1 MPHLKS
7 DILPIWLLTVIM
19 LLAAQPMRAHQ
30 VMGESYDVTTITMAD
45 GLPHS
50 FVDYMTR
57 DSRGFLW
64 LALGGGGL
72 VRYDG
77 YRFDRFDPAQEHH
90 TVAGHF
96 VVCIQED
103 GYGRLWAATDQGLSA
118 IDIVTL
124 ETLDLETF
132 DVNWGDLRSE
142 EVKHVT
148 QDADGRIWA
157 CTLNGIWCIDFDKAG
172 NVTRLDCLPINEQ
185 HITVV
190 VARDVFSDAS
200 MVVSFDN
207 QLWRLRNTDG
217 VITRKDLGF
226 SFDQLVTVTDLALN
240 DGCLWVATDD
250 GLFARNLTTNQIRHY
265 RYEESD
271 ANSISQNYVT
281 ALAIDAKSRLWCST
295 LRGVNIYDAE
305 HDNFVRLNLDQ
316 CCSPALL
323 NSNFTNCLLADGQS
337 MWIGSDGAGAM
348 VFSPSRLKSTFKSF
362 GNLPVN
368 AVLED
373 GQRTLWVGLIEG
385 GVAYKR
391 KHDADYSRITVNNS
405 PLPHNSVSALA
416 ADSEGGLWV
425 GTWGGGLCVL
435 DADNPK
441 KLRKLIPLVDDHG
454 VQQDYIGA
462 LCYDSYNHGV
472 WIGTSKGLFYYDL
485 TAQRLIQ
492 PFDLAYDIVKG
503 SIGCAIDGKKH
514 LWLGSYEG
522 LYDIDLTSRSGDVW
536 RYRVLEHKL
545 DLPDSKLRERIASV
559 YVDGDGTLWIGSTV
573 HGVYRRHVEGDKE
586 WFENF
591 TMAQG
596 LPHNSVVGIL
606 RDPSG
611 RMWVSTYNGLA
622 MCEPGQTNWEPMANS
637 SLSSQF
643 YWNAYAATADGHLL
657 FGAANGLLDIDAR
670 RFGEDERPYQV
681 RFSRVL
687 IDGEEAPFSAV
698 SAPEQS
704 EERASI
710 SFSESHR
717 SVAIEFSGLE
727 YGMSSACVYYYKL
740 KGFDKEWMRVP
751 RDRNFV
757 TYTNLPPGNYDLMVC
772 CGPDR
777 ETSQR
782 VASVLSLDVDPLFYH
797 TWWWRLLCVLALFAA
812 AYIAYCY
819 KIASM
824 KRQKA
829 ELEAAVDERTS
840 QLKQQKTALEERNMQ
855 VQELTVDRLSVLT
868 NITHEFRTPITLILG
883 PLNRAQ
889 QLNSDPSVAKQL
901 KYIGRNANY
910 LLSLVNQ
917 LMDIRKIESGK
928 MEIARRPGNF
938 PHFLHDTVE
947 SFMPLAADRQINLET
962 VVCVPEENIS
972 FDKEAMRRLLHN
984 FVSNALKYTPDHGTI
999 TIRAALLPE
1008 WCNIA
1013 AGVRK
1018 LYVSVADTGDGIDPA
1033 DIDRVFDR
1041 FYQGKGAIK
1050 YPNVASSSGIGLY
1063 LCKSIVEAYGGEL
1076 KVKNNH
1082 GRGCTFRVLLPLLTE
1097 EAAEHTLTEALPMIT
1112 EPESSAPDPGITVL
1126 VVEDNA
1132 DMRQYVA
1139 DILADKYQVVQASS
1153 AQHALDILLHQT
1165 IDFII
1170 SDLMM
1175 PGMDGIEFA
1184 RIVKSNLAISHI
1196 PIIMLTAKSSDMTR
1210 KESFEKGVDDFIS
1223 KPFNPQV
1230 LLARIDNI
1238 LQNKKRYQRQFTLD
1252 YQVEKMEIG
1261 EESRDKKFLAQ
1272 VMDVVK
1278 NNYKNSYFE
1287 VGDFAE
1293 ALGVSRSFLNKKL
1306 QSLVGMSASQLVKS
1320 YRLKL
1325 SRELI
1330 LRNRSTRSYTIQ
1342 EIAYD
1347 VGFNDSKYF
1356 TKCFVKEFNIT
1367 PSALLNIPEEE
1378 PVAAEGAAMS

>member
-7 DILPIWLLTVIM
+7 DILFIWMLTVI
-19 LLAAQPMRAHQ
+19 LLFAPQAMRAHQ
-30 VMGESYDVTTITMAD
+30 MLGESYDVSTITMAD

-50 FVDYMTR
+50 FVDYMAR

-77 YRFDRFDPAQEHH
+77 YRFVRFDPAQEHH

-103 GYGRLWAATDQGLSA
+103 SYGRLWAATDQGLSA

-124 ETLDLETF
+124 ETLDLDSFEA
-132 DVNWGDLRSE
+132 DWSGLKSE
-142 EVKHVT
+142 EVKHVAV
-148 QDADGRIWA
+148 DALGRLWA
-157 CTLNGIWCIDFDKAG
+157 CTLNGIWCIEFDADG
-172 NVTRLDCLPINEQ
+172 SVARIDSLPINEQ

-190 VARDVFSDAS
+190 VANDVFSDGTIVTA
-200 MVVSFDN
+200 FDN
-207 QLWRLRNTDG
+207 QLWRLRLSDRA
-217 VITRKDLGF
+217 ITREDMHF
-226 SFDQLVTVTDLALN
+226 TFDQLITVNDLALN
-240 DGCLWVATDD
+240 DGSLWVATDD
-250 GLFARNLTTNQIRHY
+250 GLYSRNLSSGLTRHY
-265 RYEESD
+265 RYDEKD
-271 ANSISQNYVT
+271 PNSISQNFVT
-281 ALAIDAKSRLWCST
+281 ALAVDANGRLWCST
-295 LRGVNIYDAE
+295 LRGVNIYDVE
-305 HDNFVRLNLDQ
+305 KDQFVRLDLNQ
-316 CCSPALL
+316 CNIPGLL
-323 NSNFTNCLLADGQS
+323 NSNFVNCLLADGQS

-373 GQRTLWVGLIEG
+373 AQRTLWVGLIEG

-391 KHDADYSRITVNNS
+391 KYDADYSRITVNNS

-416 ADSEGGLWV
+416 RDSEGGLWV

-435 DADNPK
+435 EADNPK
-441 KLRKLIPLVDDHG
+441 KLRISIPLIDDHG
-454 VQQDYIGA
+454 TQQDYIGA

-485 TAQRLIQ
+485 LAQRLIQ
-492 PFDLAYDIVKG
+492 PFAHAYDIVKG
-503 SIGCAIDGKKH
+503 SIGCAIDGKRH

-522 LYDIDLTSRSGDVW
+522 LYDIDLTSRDGDTW
-536 RYRVLEHKL
+536 SYRVLENKL
-545 DLPDSKLRERIASV
+545 DHPQSNLRERVASV
-559 YVDGDGTLWIGSTV
+559 YVDGDGTLWVGSTV
-573 HGVYRRHVEGDKE
+573 HGVYRRHVDGEKE

-591 TMAQG
+591 TIDQG
-596 LPHNSVVGIL
+596 LPHNSVMGIL
-606 RDPSG
+606 RDPAG
-611 RMWVSTYNGLA
+611 RVWVSTYNGLA
-622 MCEPGQTNWEPMANS
+622 MCEPGQNTWERISGGDNY
-637 SLSSQF
+637 SQF

-657 FGAANGLLDIDAR
+657 FGSANGLLDIDAR
-670 RFGEDERPYQV
+670 RFGEVAPSYQV

-687 IDGEEAPFSAV
+687 IDGDEVPFSVASKGAGV
-698 SAPEQS
+698 G
-704 EERASI
+704 ERASVG
-710 SFSESHR
+710 FSESNR
-717 SVAIEFSGLE
+717 SLSVEFSGLE
-727 YGMSSACVYYYKL
+727 YGCTSACVYYYKL
-740 KGFDKEWMRVP
+740 KGFDDEWMRVP

-757 TYTNLPPGNYDLMVC
+757 TYTNSPPGSYDLMVC
-772 CGPDR
+772 YGPDYDVSNR
-777 ETSQR
+777 D
-782 VASVLSLDVDPLFYH
+782 ASVLSLKVAPLFYH
-797 TWWWRLLCVLALFAA
+797 TWWWRLLCVLALFAV
-812 AYIAYCY
+812 AYMAYCY

-840 QLKQQKTALEERNMQ
+840 QLKKQKIALEERNMQ
-855 VQELTVDRLSVLT
+855 VQELTVDRLSFFT

-883 PLNRAQ
+883 PLNRAR
-889 QLNSDPSVAKQL
+889 QLNSDPGVAKQL
-901 KYIGRNANY
+901 QYIGRNANY

-917 LMDIRKIESGK
+917 LMDFRKIESGK

-1008 WCNIA
+1008 SCNIA

-1082 GRGCTFRVLLPLLTE
+1082 GPGCTFRVLLPLLTE
-1097 EAAEHTLTEALPMIT
+1097 EAAEHTQPEALPMIT
-1112 EPESSAPDPGITVL
+1112 EPDTSAPDMGVTVL

-1132 DMRQYVA
+1132 DMRQYIA
-1139 DILADKYQVVQASS
+1139 DILSDRYQVVKASS
-1153 AQHALDILLHQT
+1153 AQHALDILLHQN

-1184 RIVKSNLAISHI
+1184 KRNLTSHI

-1210 KESFEKGVDDFIS
+1210 KESFEVGVDDFIS

-1252 YQVEKMEIG
+1252 YQVEKVEIG
-1261 EESRDKKFLAQ
+1261 EESRDQKFLAQ
-1272 VMDVVK
+1272 VMDVVN

-1330 LRNRSTRSYTIQ
+1330 LRNRTTRSYTIQ

-1367 PSALLNIPEEE
+1367 PSALLSIPEEE
-1378 PVAAEGAAMS
+1378 TVAAEGATLS